1 MKWTITLPYTRT
13 TTNSRFV
20 KRQTTSRETC
30 KDLYGKNLM
39 HMNRKIVSVRGRL
52 GETNKVRASHPNDS
66 EPWSENG
73 EKNGENPIV
82 SKSKQS
88 PAVISIM
95 KSGKTAYILVDN
107 LEFDEIQ
114 TRIKIAT
121 NGSMREKFGSY
132 IFFNH

>member
-1 MKWTITLPYTRT
+1 MKWMITLPYTHM

-20 KRQTTSRETC
+20 KRQTTSQ
-30 KDLYGKNLM
+30 KIYKGLYGKNLINTN
-39 HMNRKIVSVRGRL
+39 HKIVSARGHPR
-52 GETNKVRASHPNDS
+52 ESNRNHASLPNGS
-66 EPWSENG
+66 TTLSENG

-88 PAVISIM
+88 PAVIIIM

-132 IFFNH
+132 IFFKH